1 MYGLAVKVGDLV
13 TMPGPAGLGGD
24 ATGIVVKMVPPALDK
39 MEGNPRAAI
48 LWSDGGGRLDW
59 EPIAWLEVISESR

>member
-1 MYGLAVKVGDLV
+1 MKVGDLV
-13 TMPGPAGLGGD
+13 TMPNAGGIGD
-24 ATGIVVKMVPPALDK
+24 EAGDRVVGIVARMVSPALDQ
-39 MEGNPRAAI
+39 MEGNPRAGI